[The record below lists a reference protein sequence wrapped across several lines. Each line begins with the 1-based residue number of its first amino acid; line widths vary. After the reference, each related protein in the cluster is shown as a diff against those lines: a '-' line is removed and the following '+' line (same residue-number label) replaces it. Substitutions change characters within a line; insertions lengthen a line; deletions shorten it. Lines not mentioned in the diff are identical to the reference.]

1 MKQWD
6 AHLLTKQHR
15 TSAARERAL
24 EIKAKE
30 AKEAKEA
37 KGKRAAV
44 EDVSSSSGPSK
55 RKRVDNQDGEESDDD
70 AAGQLPAGFFSAGN
84 PASTSSNAKIKD
96 SESIPEEE
104 AEPPAPT
111 GDAELD
117 DFLASL
123 SGPTEETTAA
133 PTISTGAAKPAKP
146 GSSYR
151 SKGELGVASY
161 EAAPVRLVQEEQ
173 AEVAPEEPE
182 ETEAER
188 RARIAREEKEEI
200 MDRLEEEQ
208 RAQ

>member
-1 MKQWD
+1 
-6 AHLLTKQHR
+6 
-15 TSAARERAL
+15 L

-44 EDVSSSSGPSK
+44 DNVRSGSGPSK
-55 RKRVDNQDGEESDDD
+55 RKRVDNEDGEESDDD

-96 SESIPEEE
+96 SEPIPEE

-133 PTISTGAAKPAKP
+133 STISTGATKPAKP

-208 RAQ
+208 LAQ